1 MLPTLSV
8 KDRLC
13 ELKRKTK
20 RYEFKEAIV
29 IYDTNQSSSPYEL
42 DSHSVTINNMSESG
56 IGFSSALVLSINHVY
71 KTDILLYGDNVIH
84 PFICIKWKKYDNDY
98 NMYSAE
104 FIGLTNYEIDLIDAH
119 TLLSK
124 KSNK

>member
-1 MLPTLSV
+1 MLLTSSV
-8 KDRLC
+8 EDRLC

-42 DSHSVTINNMSESG
+42 DSHSVTIDNMSESG
-56 IGFSSALVLSINHVY
+56 IGFSSALVLSINRVY

-84 PFICIKWKKYDNDY
+84 PFICIKWKKYDNGY
-98 NMYSAE
+98 NTYGAE
-104 FIGLTNYEIDLIDAH
+104 FIGLTNYEIDLIDTHA
-119 TLLSK
+119 LLSK

>member
-1 MLPTLSV
+1 MLSTLSV

-29 IYDTNQSSSPYEL
+29 IYDTDQSSLPYEL
-42 DSHSVTINNMSESG
+42 DSHSVTIDNMSESG
-56 IGFSSALVLSINHVY
+56 IGFSSALVLSINRVY

-84 PFICIKWKKYDNDY
+84 PFICIKWKKYDNGY
-98 NMYSAE
+98 NMYGAE

>member
-1 MLPTLSV
+1 MPSTSPI

-42 DSHSVTINNMSESG
+42 DSHSVTINSMSESG
-56 IGFSSALVLSINHVY
+56 IEFSSALVLSLNHVY

-84 PFICIKWKKYDNDY
+84 PFICIKWKKYGNGY
-98 NMYSAE
+98 NMYGAE
-104 FIGLTNYEIDLIDAH
+104 FMGLTDYEINLIDAH
-119 TLLSK
+119 SLLSK
-124 KSNK
+124 KE